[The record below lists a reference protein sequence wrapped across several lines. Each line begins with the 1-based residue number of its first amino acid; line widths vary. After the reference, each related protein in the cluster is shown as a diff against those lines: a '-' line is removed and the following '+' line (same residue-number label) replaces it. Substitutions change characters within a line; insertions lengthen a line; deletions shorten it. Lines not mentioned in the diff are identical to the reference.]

1 MPHPFHHQLLH
12 DLATSDDCSDLVQ
25 LLYNDSS
32 CSSFI
37 TSFAMTNFTSCTNYE
52 DEDSYPVPAYS
63 SYQFFCSAGSNNIP
77 VPMDS
82 YIEG

>member
-1 MPHPFHHQLLH
+1 MRHPFHHQLLH
-12 DLATSDDCSDLVQ
+12 DLSDAGDCSDLVQ
-25 LLYNDSS
+25 LLYDDSS

-37 TSFAMTNFTSCTNYE
+37 TSFAMTNLTSCTNN
-52 DEDSYPVPAYS
+52 EDSYPAMS
-63 SYQFFCSAGSNNIP
+63 SSQYFCSAGSNNIP

>member
-1 MPHPFHHQLLH
+1 MRHPFRHQLLH
-12 DLATSDDCSDLVQ
+12 GLAASDDCSDLVQ
-25 LLYNDSS
+25 LKYDDSS
-32 CSSFI
+32 CNSFI

-52 DEDSYPVPAYS
+52 DEDLVPAQS
-63 SYQFFCSAGSNNIP
+63 SYQYFCSAGSNNIP

>member
-1 MPHPFHHQLLH
+1 MHHPFRHQLLH
-12 DLATSDDCSDLVQ
+12 DLATSDDCSDLVE

-37 TSFAMTNFTSCTNYE
+37 TSFAMTNFTSCTNN
-52 DEDSYPVPAYS
+52 EDSYPPAQS
-63 SYQFFCSAGSNNIP
+63 SYQYFCSAGSNNIP

>member
-1 MPHPFHHQLLH
+1 MRRPFHHQLLH
-12 DLATSDDCSDLVQ
+12 DLATSDDCSDLVY

-52 DEDSYPVPAYS
+52 DEDLVPAQS
-63 SYQFFCSAGSNNIP
+63 SYQYFCSAGLNDIP

-82 YIEG
+82 YIQG